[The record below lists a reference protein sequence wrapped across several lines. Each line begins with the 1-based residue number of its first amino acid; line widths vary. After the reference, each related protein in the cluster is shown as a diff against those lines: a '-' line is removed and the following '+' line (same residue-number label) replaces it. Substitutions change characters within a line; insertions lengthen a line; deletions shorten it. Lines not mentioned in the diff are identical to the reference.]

1 VKERPPD
8 KMPPEERG
16 PEVMLG
22 EDEPLAE
29 RPQKRSFLV
38 DLMLLRLARWLR
50 LLGQNVA
57 NPETDSDKALLGQ
70 AKRENRILVT
80 RDKRLFSSCS
90 AAGVE
95 GILIRSSRICEQ
107 VLEMAETGIALRID
121 PQRCTLCNSP
131 LKEAEGREGAIW
143 ICLNCQRLY
152 WKGGH
157 WKNMEKML
165 EALRLQKHEREEDRE
180 ECKGEHK

>member
-1 VKERPPD
+1 VKERPPY
-8 KMPPEERG
+8 KTPPEERG

-50 LLGQNVA
+50 LLGQDVA
-57 NPETDSDKALLGQ
+57 NPESDSDKALLGQ

-107 VLEMAETGIALRID
+107 ILEMAEKGIALRID
-121 PQRCTLCNSP
+121 PQRCTLCNSS
-131 LKEAEGREGAIW
+131 LKEAEGREGEIW
-143 ICLNCQRLY
+143 ICPNCQRLY
-152 WKGGH
+152 WRGGH

-165 EALRLQKHEREEDRE
+165 EALRLLKHEREEKKIKRNAR
-180 ECKGEHK
+180 